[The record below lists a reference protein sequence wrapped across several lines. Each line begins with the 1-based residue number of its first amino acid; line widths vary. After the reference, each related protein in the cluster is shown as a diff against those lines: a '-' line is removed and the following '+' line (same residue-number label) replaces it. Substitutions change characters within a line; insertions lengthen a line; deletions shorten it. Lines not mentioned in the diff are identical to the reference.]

1 MGRESKLRD
10 RIHVHVIRE
19 RRSFRWFIYDLQD
32 RREISG
38 QFALFYS
45 GCSVGLHVGNDEHA
59 IGLNLCVPYVLGT
72 FVNIHSRTL
81 YKLASRAAKLWPS
94 APNEGNY
101 VTRSVELSVHGGA
114 IRWSVWSPRDSW
126 SSQTPKWREGSWHP
140 LGHHQRQSE
149 TELERRE
156 VTVLMPERAYKGTAV
171 LSRTTWG
178 FERLPRMFD
187 GQGHT
192 VKIDMHEGEAIP
204 HPGKGENSW
213 DCGED
218 ATFGTSGPARSIE
231 EAVGKLQGSVMERRR
246 KYGGRDWVPEAHR
259 APAVVA

>member
-1 MGRESKLRD
+1 MKLFERL
-10 RIHVHVIRE
+10 HVHTIRE
-19 RRSFRWFIYDLQD
+19 RRSLRWFLSDLHD

-38 QFALFYS
+38 QFAAFYS
-45 GCSVGLHVGNDEHA
+45 GCGVGVHIGNDEHPVQ
-59 IGLNLCVPYVLGT
+59 LNVCIPYVLGT
-72 FVNIHSRTL
+72 FVSLSSPVLHKWAERV
-81 YKLASRAAKLWPS
+81 AKLWPS

-101 VTRSVELSVHGGA
+101 VTRSLELRVHNWA
-114 IRWSVWSPRDSW
+114 IWWSVWSPRDSW
-126 SSQTPKWREGSWHP
+126 SSKTPRWRDGNWHP

-156 VTVLMPERAYKGTAV
+156 VTVLMPERAYKGAAV
-171 LSRTTWG
+171 LNRTTWG

-187 GQGHT
+187 GEGLT
-192 VKIDMHEGEAIP
+192 VQIDMHEGEAIP

-218 ATFGTSGPARSIE
+218 ATYGTSGPARSIE

-246 KYGGRDWVPEAHR
+246 RYGGKNWVPEAKR
-259 APAVVA
+259 PAVVA